1 MTAFKTDIEGN
12 KLVWFGTKD
21 KMSWVPAPQS
31 GVTVAPTYWQ
41 AGGTFLNGGGWADN
55 SGTSHEELKL
65 AWGLMGLDESLPLLD
80 VLRSPGPFYYL
91 DPVIAG
97 ANCLPQY
104 AAEWTKDN
112 PFGATRVVSP
122 VDDPDG
128 ELGPMLKSYAAQYKK
143 DTIVW
148 DFPVPPGFVLHF
160 GWCGSGVVSV
170 NGMAINPW
178 WKGKSS
184 YLSSMHGGGVHYYIQ
199 ASGGAKVTNMT
210 AVIQLGDEDAPRRGA
225 TPGVGRSSL
234 ALAGP
239 IQESQ
244 YSAVIDGSN
253 LSVSADFREVGAW
266 L

>member
-1 MTAFKTDIEGN
+1 MTAFKTDAQGN
-12 KLVWFGTKD
+12 KFVWFGTAD
-21 KMSWVPAPQS
+21 KMAWVPAPQS

-41 AGGTFLNGGGWADN
+41 AGGTFLNGGGWADS
-55 SGTSHEELKL
+55 SGTSHEEIKL
-65 AWGLMGLDESLPLLD
+65 AWGLMGLDEALPLLD
-80 VLRSPGPFYYL
+80 VLRSAGPFYYL

-97 ANCLPQY
+97 ANVLPQY

-112 PFGATRVVSP
+112 PWGATRVVSP
-122 VDDPDG
+122 VNDPDG
-128 ELGPMLKSYAAQYKK
+128 KLGPMLKTYASYYKK
-143 DTIVW
+143 DTVVW

-160 GWCGSGVVSV
+160 GWCGSGFISV
-170 NGMAINPW
+170 NGLDVEAW
-178 WKGKSS
+178 SS
-184 YLSSMHGGGVHYYIQ
+184 ARDRYATAMYGGGMHYTLSVAQ
-199 ASGGAKVTNMT
+199 GTTVTNMT
-210 AVIQLGDEDAPRRGA
+210 AVIQLGDEDAPIRGA
-225 TPGVGRSSL
+225 TPGMGRSSL